1 MPLSEQEQ
9 RLLDEME
16 RHLLQNDADVVSAP
30 SGNHTLN
37 YRNITIGALLVL
49 VGLGALVVGV
59 ATQLIV
65 VGIIG
70 FVVMLVGVVL
80 AIKPSRV
87 EHVVPLGPPQRGLT
101 PPFPSICKGHSARS
115 GPFLLSGAGCRGCCP
130 RRRVQ
135 GRARRSGLNSPQ
147 PSTRTIV
154 VFSRL
159 NARPTQSIRNAS
171 YFCG

>member
-16 RHLLQNDADVVSAP
+16 RHLLQNDAGVVSAP

-87 EHVVPLGPPQRGLT
+87 EHVVPRT
-101 PPFPSICKGHSARS
+101 SA
-115 GPFLLSGAGCRGCCP
+115 G
-130 RRRVQ
+130 
-135 GRARRSGLNSPQ
+135 
-147 PSTRTIV
+147 
-154 VFSRL
+154 
-159 NARPTQSIRNAS
+159 ARPGANAPAGSASFMDRMNDRWDRRNE
-171 YFCG
+171 G